1 MFTKLPKPAFKR
13 RSFILKPD
21 RKARTEGAFDTN
33 GNGAIA
39 VSPEILADE
48 CTVLVVNSSYDMA
61 KEITMQITLSMPHC
75 SIMYAPTLELAKL
88 ILLKR
93 RIHLVVASSMMPDG
107 GILGIRSTLARV
119 QNPPDMIVVGALSTQ
134 NSEMLSRSGY
144 QLVSARRVG
153 SLISSR
159 KGVVPEPA
167 PASIIKH
174 KDAIKTLGA
183 DIRNDLNNPLQAIVA
198 MVFVAKSA
206 TAGVL
211 PEGTSPA
218 TAQAL
223 EAIDR
228 AAQGMAKVVNGL
240 EEKIRQVVD
249 IIPQSPRIHRR
260 GIG

>member
-1 MFTKLPKPAFKR
+1 MLMRSPKPVFKR
-13 RSFILKPD
+13 RSFIMRPE
-21 RKARTEGAFDTN
+21 RMTRTEGAFDTN
-33 GNGAIA
+33 GSAA
-39 VSPEILADE
+39 RASTPDILAEE

-75 SIMYAPTLELAKL
+75 SIMYAPTLEIAKL
-88 ILLKR
+88 ILLRR
-93 RIHLVVASSMMPDG
+93 RIHLVVASSLMPDG
-107 GILGIRSTLARV
+107 GILGIRSTLARL
-119 QNPPDMIVVGALSTQ
+119 QSPPDMIVVGALSTQ
-134 NSEMLSRSGY
+134 NSEMLARSGY

-153 SLISSR
+153 SIISSR
-159 KGVVPEPA
+159 KGTTPEPT
-167 PASIIKH
+167 PVVRQKDPIKV
-174 KDAIKTLGA
+174 LGA

-206 TAGVL
+206 TAGAL
-211 PEGTSPA
+211 SEEASPA

-249 IIPQSPRIHRR
+249 INPQSPRIHRR
-260 GIG
+260 ING